1 MTGFWRQALA
11 VARKD
16 LTMELRTGEVLLVT
30 APFGAVALLL
40 IPLAVGTD
48 QPLLTRIGPG
58 MYWVIVLLFGILVAI
73 RTSAND
79 GPPQRDLLGLLGIDP
94 AARFTGQAGA
104 TLALLL
110 AFELILGPIAAAL
123 YSPDTRG
130 WWWLVLLIPLV
141 AVGLALLGTLAG
153 WLTQSVAAGPALV
166 PLLVAPL
173 AIPLL
178 LGATQTL
185 EGLRLGES
193 ILGWVLL
200 VFALDLVLAIAG
212 VLSSRPLEEAAR

>member
-1 MTGFWRQALA
+1 MNGFWRQAMA

-16 LTMELRTGEVLLVT
+16 LAMERRTGEVLLVT

-58 MYWVIVLLFGILVAI
+58 MYWVVVLLFGILVAV
-73 RTSAND
+73 RQSAHD
-79 GPPQRDLLGLLGIDP
+79 GQPQRDLLGLLGIDP

-104 TLALLL
+104 TMALLL
-110 AFELILGPIAAAL
+110 VFEVVLGPIAAAM
-123 YSPDTRG
+123 YSPSTRG
-130 WWWLVLLIPLV
+130 WLWLIVLIPLV

-173 AIPLL
+173 SIPLL

-200 VFALDLVLAIAG
+200 VLALDLALAIAG
-212 VLSSRPLEEAAR
+212 VLSSRPLEEATR

>member
-16 LTMELRTGEVLLVT
+16 LTTELRTGEVLLITV
-30 APFGAVALLL
+30 PFGAVALLL

-58 MYWVIVLLFGILVAI
+58 MYWVVVLLFGVLVAI
-73 RTSAND
+73 RQSAND
-79 GPPQRDLLGLLGIDP
+79 GPAQRDLLGLLGIDP
-94 AARFTGQAGA
+94 GARFAGQAGA
-104 TLALLL
+104 TLALVLV
-110 AFELILGPIAAAL
+110 FELILGPIAAAL
-123 YSPDTRG
+123 YSPDTSG
-130 WWWLVLLIPLV
+130 WWWLLLLIPLV
-141 AVGLALLGTLAG
+141 AIGLALLGTLAG
-153 WLTQSVAAGPALV
+153 WLTNGLEAGPALV

-173 AIPLL
+173 SIPIL
-178 LGATQTL
+178 LGATQAL

-200 VFALDLVLAIAG
+200 LVALDLALAIAG
-212 VLSSRPLEEAAR
+212 LLSSRPLEEAAR

>member
-1 MTGFWRQALA
+1 MSGFWRQTMA

-16 LTMELRTGEVLLVT
+16 LTMERRTGEVLMVT

-48 QPLLTRIGPG
+48 QPLLTRIGAG
-58 MYWVIVLLFGILVAI
+58 MYWVVVLLFGILVAI
-73 RTSAND
+73 RQSAND
-79 GPPQRDLLGLLGIDP
+79 GQAQRDLLGMLGIDP

-104 TLALLL
+104 TLALVLV
-110 AFELILGPIAAAL
+110 FELLLGPIAAAL
-123 YSPDTRG
+123 YSPDTTG
-130 WWWLVLLIPLV
+130 WWWLIVVLPLV
-141 AVGLALLGTLAG
+141 AIGLALLGTLAG
-153 WLTQSVAAGPALV
+153 WLTHSVASGPALV

-173 AIPLL
+173 SIPLL
-178 LGATQTL
+178 LGATQVL

-200 VFALDLVLAIAG
+200 VIALDLVLAIAG
-212 VLSSRPLEEAAR
+212 VLSARPLEEAAR